1 MPTKLLIP
9 RKDYLAS
16 GICFGAKT
24 KTKYMKEF
32 VYKTRPDGL
41 TILNLRKIDERIRI
55 AAKFLARS
63 KNILVAT
70 RKKIA
75 KNAAEKFGEAVNA
88 KVFVGRFLP
97 GTLTN
102 PNCEYFY
109 EADVVLITDPL
120 TDKRALQEAVKAR
133 TPVIAICNS
142 SNETKHIDLIIP
154 ANNRGRKSLA
164 LIFYLLARE
173 ILKERGEIKKDEEFN
188 FKLEDFVGKEQ

>member
-1 MPTKLLIP
+1 MPVKLLIP

-24 KTKYMKEF
+24 KTKDMREF
-32 VYKTRPDGL
+32 IYKTRPDGL
-41 TILNLRKIDERIRI
+41 TILNLKKIDERIRI
-55 AAKFLARS
+55 TARFLSRN

-75 KNAAEKFGEAVNA
+75 KEAVEKFSEIVNA
-88 KVFVGRFLP
+88 KAFVGRFLP

-102 PNCEYFY
+102 PNSEYFY
-109 EADVVLITDPL
+109 EADVVFITDPL

-133 TPVIAICNS
+133 VPIVAICNT
-142 SNETKHIDLIIP
+142 SNETKYVDLVIP

-164 LIFYLLARE
+164 MIFYLLARE
-173 ILKERGEIKKDEEFN
+173 ILKERGEIKSDEEFKY
-188 FKLEDFVGKEQ
+188 KLEDFVGKE

>member
-1 MPTKLLIP
+1 MLVKLLIP

-24 KTKYMKEF
+24 KTKDMKEF
-32 VYKTRPDGL
+32 IYKTRPDGL
-41 TILNLRKIDERIRI
+41 TILNLKKIDERIRI
-55 AAKFLARS
+55 TARFLARN

-75 KNAAEKFGEAVNA
+75 KEAVEKFAEIVNA
-88 KVFVGRFLP
+88 KAFVGRFLP

-102 PNCEYFY
+102 PNSENFY
-109 EADVVLITDPL
+109 EADVVFITDPL

-133 TPVIAICNS
+133 VPIVAICNT
-142 SNETKHIDLIIP
+142 SNETKYVDLVIP

-164 LIFYLLARE
+164 MMFYLLARE
-173 ILKERGEIKKDEEFN
+173 ILKERGEIKSDEEFKY
-188 FKLEDFVGKEQ
+188 KLEDFVGKE

>member
-1 MPTKLLIP
+1 MPVKLLIP

-24 KTKYMKEF
+24 KTKDMKEF
-32 VYKTRPDGL
+32 IYKTRPDGL
-41 TILNLRKIDERIRI
+41 TILNLKKIDERIRI
-55 AAKFLARS
+55 AARFLARN

-75 KNAAEKFGEAVNA
+75 KEAVEKFAEIVNA
-88 KVFVGRFLP
+88 RAFVGRFLP

-102 PNCEYFY
+102 PNSEYFY
-109 EADVVLITDPL
+109 EADVVFITDPL

-133 TPVIAICNS
+133 VPIVAICNT
-142 SNETKHIDLIIP
+142 SNETKYVDLVIP

-164 LIFYLLARE
+164 MIFYLLARE
-173 ILKERGEIKKDEEFN
+173 ILKERGEIKSDEEFKY
-188 FKLEDFVGKEQ
+188 KLEDFVGKE

>member
-1 MPTKLLIP
+1 
-9 RKDYLAS
+9 
-16 GICFGAKT
+16 
-24 KTKYMKEF
+24 MKEF

-55 AAKFLARS
+55 AARFLARS

-88 KVFVGRFLP
+88 RVFVGRFLP

-102 PNCEYFY
+102 PNSEYFY
-109 EADVVLITDPL
+109 EADVALITDPL

-133 TPVIAICNS
+133 VPVIAICNT
-142 SNETKHIDLIIP
+142 SNETKHVDLIIP

-173 ILKERGEIKKDEEFN
+173 ILKERGEIKKDEEFK

>member
-1 MPTKLLIP
+1 MPVKLLIP

-24 KTKYMKEF
+24 KTKDMREF
-32 VYKTRPDGL
+32 IYKTRPDGL
-41 TILNLRKIDERIRI
+41 TILNLKKIDERIRI
-55 AAKFLARS
+55 AARFLARN

-75 KNAAEKFGEAVNA
+75 KEAVEKFAEIANA
-88 KVFVGRFLP
+88 KAFVGRFLP

-102 PNCEYFY
+102 PNSEYFY
-109 EADVVLITDPL
+109 EADVVFITDPM

-133 TPVIAICNS
+133 VPIVAICNT
-142 SNETKHIDLIIP
+142 SNETKYVDLVIP

-164 LIFYLLARE
+164 MIFYLLARE
-173 ILKERGEIKKDEEFN
+173 ILKERGEIKSDEEFKY
-188 FKLEDFVGKEQ
+188 KLEDFVGKE